1 MEGAGRPA
9 ERGRQYDAQ
18 RLGGVAVELKSHL
31 PIERQA
37 RVIGATWLDQQLI
50 GGGKGLGDLGFGGE
64 AKQAMQQRADFL
76 AEQGLAERRG
86 QRVILARNLL
96 GTLRNGSWRR
106 PPRTLPPKPAWSIA
120 RGRRAARGRHLPAQR
135 HARQRALRDAR

>member
-1 MEGAGRPA
+1 M
-9 ERGRQYDAQ
+9 
-18 RLGGVAVELKSHL
+18 ELKSHL

-50 GGGKGLGDLGFGGE
+50 GGGSGLGNLGFGGE

-96 GTLRNGSWRR
+96 GTLRNRELAQAGQGHCRR
-106 PPRTLPPKPAWSIA
+106 NRLGASA
-120 RGRRAARGRHLPAQR
+120 GGRRAARGRYLPAQR